1 MTRDTSPRL
10 CCHRFAQ
17 VMEVVEDEYE
27 GIYQEI
33 LRALE
38 RCAGVSGDTGGE
50 AMALVDVME
59 DDTEWSTD
67 EDEGGEGES

>member
-1 MTRDTSPRL
+1 M
-10 CCHRFAQ
+10 
-17 VMEVVEDEYE
+17 VEDEYE